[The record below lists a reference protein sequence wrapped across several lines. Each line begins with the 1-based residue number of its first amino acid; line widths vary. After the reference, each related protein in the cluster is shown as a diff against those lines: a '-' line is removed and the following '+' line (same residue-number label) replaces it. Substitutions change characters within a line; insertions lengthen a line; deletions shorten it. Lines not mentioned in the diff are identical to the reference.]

1 MNNTLDI
8 DPLHAGCRQE
18 EAVAR
23 QQIHLLESDRI
34 GTYEKKDDGST
45 LDTTARTLAELH
57 AKLEALESML
67 ASAEKPDEPPESMD
81 SLLAN
86 LTAGAVG
93 YIGRRNGATLVWQV
107 ARSSLRSPNSARP

>member
-1 MNNTLDI
+1 MNNSLDI
-8 DPLHAGCRQE
+8 DPLHAWCRQE
-18 EAVAR
+18 EAVVR

-67 ASAEKPDEPPESMD
+67 ASAEKPEDAS
-81 SLLAN
+81 
-86 LTAGAVG
+86 
-93 YIGRRNGATLVWQV
+93 
-107 ARSSLRSPNSARP
+107 